1 MSPFDML
8 RDFLAPKPRK
18 QLKSEKP
25 KAKDGGKEAV
35 KAGTGSIFDITQAQ
49 AAKEG
54 LEGEAAAAVEQ
65 MKVGRVADHVS
76 CLRRCL
82 EDSHVLTVCV
92 SVLFV

>member
-49 AAKEG
+49 AAKEVP
-54 LEGEAAAAVEQ
+54 EGEAAATAGVEQ
-65 MKVGRVADHVS
+65 AKVGRVADHVS
-76 CLRRCL
+76 SPSTPL
-82 EDSHVLTVCV
+82 S
-92 SVLFV
+92 